1 MAQLGEGLDAAFFPV
16 FSQCPHHGQLHFP
29 VLVLEQFVQG
39 LGQVLFAASDGELQ
53 SLQPFGCI
61 LGAQAGLGV
70 LDGAKGK
77 SPGQGSTQDPS
88 ERGLVA
94 GQKFFHGGSL
104 ANRLLR

>member
-1 MAQLGEGLDAAFFPV
+1 MRSGGPERSRRL
-16 FSQCPHHGQLHFP
+16 
-29 VLVLEQFVQG
+29 
-39 LGQVLFAASDGELQ
+39 
-53 SLQPFGCI
+53 
-61 LGAQAGLGV
+61 GLGV

-77 SPGQGSTQDPS
+77 SPGQGSTQNPS